1 MDNPYIFTWLII
13 GVVLATSELFIP
25 GGVVIF
31 LGISAFLIAGLY
43 ALGVSI
49 SVLDSIFIWLAI
61 SIFFVLVVRRFFI
74 KFWPSE
80 EKNEES
86 TFSEI
91 SIGKLVRVVKKITP
105 ENNEGRIFHAG
116 TSWPARSEK
125 GEINE
130 DEYAKILYRDGTSW
144 IVEKTGKNITED
156 LWEI

>member
-1 MDNPYIFTWLII
+1 MDNPYIITWLIL
-13 GVVLATSELFIP
+13 GAVLVVSELFIP

-31 LGISAFLIAGLY
+31 LGVSALLIAGLY
-43 ALGVSI
+43 TLGISI
-49 SVLDSIFIWLAI
+49 SILDSIFIWLAI
-61 SIFFVLVVRRFFI
+61 SIFFVLVIRRFFK

-86 TFSEI
+86 SFSEMA
-91 SIGKLVRVVKKITP
+91 IGKLVRVVKRITP
-105 ENNEGRIFHAG
+105 ENSEGRIFHAG

-125 GEINE
+125 DEINE

-144 IVEKTGKNITED
+144 IVEKTGKKITED